1 MISPKTTSNKRLI
14 NDEQLQ
20 QLIDVSRAAGEIT
33 LKYFRNDPDIII
45 KENNSPVTVA
55 DQEAEALILD
65 VVRSLDLPHP
75 IVAEE
80 SFAAGIIPDNSQL
93 DTFWLIDPLDGTK
106 EFVNGRPNYTVN
118 IGLVVNCKAYFG
130 VIYVPVTNE
139 LYYGFVGEDHAY
151 RQKSIDGPIEA
162 INVAPV
168 DLGTNK
174 RRVVS
179 SASHVKSERL
189 QAFLTDNDIDPVS
202 NEFYGSSLK
211 MCRLAEGVNDIYP
224 RLAPTSEWDTAA
236 GHAILKAAGGNIYTF
251 DGNNQNE
258 ELEYAKQSDYINPF
272 FIARTY

>member
-1 MISPKTTSNKRLI
+1 MIKPKKTSSNRLI
-14 NDEQLQ
+14 TQEQLQ

-45 KENNSPVTVA
+45 KDNNSPVTLA
-55 DQEAEALILD
+55 DQEAETLILD
-65 VVRSLDLPHP
+65 VVKSLDLPHP

-80 SFAAGIIPDNSQL
+80 SFAAGIIPDNNQL

-118 IGLVVNCKAYFG
+118 IGLVVNRKAYFG
-130 VIYVPVTNE
+130 VIYVPVTGE
-139 LYYGFVGEDHAY
+139 LYYGFVGEASAY
-151 RQKSIDGPIEA
+151 RQKSVDGAIEE
-162 INVAPV
+162 INVTPV
-168 DLGTNK
+168 DLNSNK

-189 QAFLTDNDIDPVS
+189 QAFLKEYDIEPIS

-211 MCRLAEGVNDIYP
+211 MCRLAEGLNDIYP

-236 GHAILKAAGGNIYTF
+236 GHAILKAAGGNIYTL
-251 DGNNQNE
+251 DGSDNNE

-272 FIARTY
+272 FVARTY